1 MQQHPH
7 TTPTTGPTGD
17 RGPARSGRR
26 RSGRLAGLA
35 AAVTA
40 VVGLTTLT
48 GPGAQAADNPYER
61 GPAPTD
67 SSIEALRGPY
77 AVSEVS
83 VSSLAVTGF
92 GGGTIHYPTSTA
104 DGTFGAVAISPG
116 FTAYESSIAWLGPR
130 LASQG
135 FVVFTIDTNSTLD
148 QPASRG
154 DQLLA
159 ALDYLTQRSAVRGR
173 IDSSRLG
180 VMGHSM
186 GGGGSLEAAKDR
198 PSLQAAIPL
207 TPWNLDKTWP
217 EVRTPTLVFGADGD
231 TVAPVSSHAE
241 PLYTGLPSGLDRAY
255 LELNN
260 ATHFTPNSSN
270 TTIAKYSVSWLKRFI
285 DNDTRYEQFLCPLP
299 RPSLTI
305 EESRG
310 NCPHTS

>member
-1 MQQHPH
+1 VQQHPH
-7 TTPTTGPTGD
+7 TRTAGSTANPLPL
-17 RGPARSGRR
+17 RAGRTRTR
-26 RSGRLAGLA
+26 RIAGLA
-35 AAVTA
+35 AAVAA
-40 VVGLTTLT
+40 VVGLTTFT
-48 GPGAQAADNPYER
+48 GPGVHAADNPYQR
-61 GPAPTD
+61 GPAPTN

-77 AVSEVS
+77 AVSSLS
-83 VSSLAVTGF
+83 VSSLSVTGF
-92 GGGTIHYPTSTA
+92 GGGTIYYPTSTA
-104 DGTFGAVAISPG
+104 DGTFGAIAVSPG

-135 FVVFTIDTNSTLD
+135 FVVFTIDTKTTLD
-148 QPASRG
+148 QPDSRG

-159 ALDYLTQRSAVRGR
+159 ALDYLTGRSAVRSR
-173 IDSSRLG
+173 VDSSRLG

-186 GGGGSLEAAKDR
+186 GGGGTLEASKKR
-198 PSLQAAIPL
+198 PSLRAAVPL

-217 EVRTPTLVFGADGD
+217 EVRTPTLIFGADGD
-231 TVAPVSSHAE
+231 TIAPVSTHAK
-241 PLYTGLPSGLDRAY
+241 PLYNGLPSSLDRAY

-270 TTIAKYSVSWLKRFI
+270 TTIAKYSISWLKRFI
-285 DNDTRYEQFLCPLP
+285 DKDTRYEQFLCPLP

>member
-1 MQQHPH
+1 MQQQHR
-7 TTPTTGPTGD
+7 TDSATP
-17 RGPARSGRR
+17 RR
-26 RSGRLAGLA
+26 RRRTGRLTGLA
-35 AAVTA
+35 AATA
-40 VVGLTTLT
+40 TVIGLSTLSGT
-48 GPGAQAADNPYER
+48 GAHAADNPYER
-61 GPAPTD
+61 GPAPTQ

-77 AVSEVS
+77 AVSQTS

-92 GGGTIHYPTSTA
+92 GGGTIYYPTSTA
-104 DGTFGAVAISPG
+104 DGTFGAVAVSPG

-135 FVVFTIDTNSTLD
+135 FVVFTIDTNTTMD
-148 QPASRG
+148 QPDSRG

-159 ALDYLTQRSAVRGR
+159 ALDYLTQRSSVRGR
-173 IDSSRLG
+173 VDATRLG

-217 EVRTPTLVFGADGD
+217 ELRTPTMIIGADGD
-231 TVAPVSSHAE
+231 SIAPVSSHAE
-241 PLYTGLPSGLDRAY
+241 PFYQNLPSSLDKAY
-255 LELNN
+255 LELNS
-260 ATHFTPNSSN
+260 ATHFTPNSN
-270 TTIAKYSVSWLKRFI
+270 DTTIAKYSISWLKRFI

-305 EESRG
+305 EEYRG

>member
-1 MQQHPH
+1 VQQNPH
-7 TTPTTGPTGD
+7 TPAAPRAARPAF
-17 RGPARSGRR
+17 RGTRR
-26 RSGRLAGLA
+26 RLAGVT
-35 AAVTA
+35 AAVAA
-40 VVGLTTLT
+40 VVALGTLT

-61 GPAPTD
+61 GPAPTE

-77 AVSEVS
+77 SVADTS

-92 GGGTIHYPTSTA
+92 GGGTIYYPTSTS
-104 DGTFGAVAISPG
+104 DGTFGAVAVAPG
-116 FTAYESSIAWLGPR
+116 YTASQSSMAWLGPR

-148 QPASRG
+148 QPDSRG
-154 DQLLA
+154 RQLLA
-159 ALDYLTQRSAVRGR
+159 ALDYLTERSSVRGR

-186 GGGGSLEAAKDR
+186 GGGGTLEAAKSR

-207 TPWNLDKTWP
+207 TPWNLDKSWP
-217 EVRTPTLVFGADGD
+217 EVGTPTLIVGADGD
-231 TVAPVSSHAE
+231 TIAPVASHAE
-241 PLYTGLPSGLDRAY
+241 PFYTSLPSATDRAY

-260 ATHFTPNSSN
+260 ATHFSPNTSN

-305 EESRG
+305 EEYRG

>member
-1 MQQHPH
+1 MQQFPH
-7 TTPTTGPTGD
+7 ST
-17 RGPARSGRR
+17 SGLRR
-26 RSGRLAGLA
+26 RISRRFAGLA
-35 AAVTA
+35 TATAA

-61 GPAPTD
+61 GPAPTE
-67 SSIEALRGPY
+67 SSIEAARGPY
-77 AVSEVS
+77 AVSQIS
-83 VSSLAVTGF
+83 VSSLSVRGF
-92 GGGTIHYPTSTA
+92 GGGTIYYPTSTA

-116 FTAYESSIAWLGPR
+116 YTAYQSSIAWLGPR

-135 FVVFTIDTNSTLD
+135 FVVFTIDTNTTLD
-148 QPASRG
+148 QPGSRG

-159 ALDYLTQRSAVRGR
+159 ALDHLTQSSAVRNR
-173 IDSSRLG
+173 IDGSRLG

-198 PSLQAAIPL
+198 PSLQAAVPL

-217 EVRTPTLVFGADGD
+217 ELRTPTLIFGADGD
-231 TVAPVSSHAE
+231 TIAPVSSHSE
-241 PLYTGLPSGLDRAY
+241 PFYNGLPSALDRAY
-255 LELNN
+255 IELNN
-260 ATHFTPNSSN
+260 ATHFTPNTSN
-270 TTIAKYSVSWLKRFI
+270 TTIAKYSISWLKRFI